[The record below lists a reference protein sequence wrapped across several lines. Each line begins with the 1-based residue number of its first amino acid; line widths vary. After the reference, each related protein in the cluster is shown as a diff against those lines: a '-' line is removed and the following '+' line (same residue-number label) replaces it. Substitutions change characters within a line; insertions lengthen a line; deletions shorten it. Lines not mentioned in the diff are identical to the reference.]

1 MRKEGSEV
9 WLSRKKYLE
18 LKKRI
23 AELEKQIEIQQLT
36 LKMCEKTDLSARPLI
51 DEYQSSVNSLSSNG
65 SMR

>member
-1 MRKEGSEV
+1 M

-23 AELEKQIEIQQLT
+23 AELEKQIEIKQLN
-36 LKMCEKTDLSARPLI
+36 LQMCEKTALSARQLI
-51 DEYQSSVNSLSSNG
+51 DEYQSSGNSLSANG